1 MKFTGTILKLF
12 PVEEN
17 EYNGDP
23 TAKLDIIL
31 ESKPNDNGYTDTFK
45 VQMWKKGDHVKFLT
59 ENFKFQEGD
68 AVKCEIG
75 GKVNEWK
82 EKWYGNLS
90 IFKLELDDTVVQ
102 SAPAPMEAPV
112 EAPPEGAEEDLP
124 F

>member
-1 MKFTGTILKLF
+1 MQFTGTILKLF
-12 PVEEN
+12 PVEER
-17 EYNGDP
+17 EYNGEP

-31 ESKPNDNGYTDTFK
+31 ESLPNPNGYTDTFK
-45 VQMWKKGDHVKFLT
+45 VQMWKKGDHCKFVM
-59 ENFKFQEGD
+59 EDFSFKEGD

-90 IFKLELDDTVVQ
+90 IFKLELDENAVQ
-102 SAPAPMEAPV
+102 SPAQVEPQV
-112 EAPPEGAEEDLP
+112 EAPPEGISDDLP